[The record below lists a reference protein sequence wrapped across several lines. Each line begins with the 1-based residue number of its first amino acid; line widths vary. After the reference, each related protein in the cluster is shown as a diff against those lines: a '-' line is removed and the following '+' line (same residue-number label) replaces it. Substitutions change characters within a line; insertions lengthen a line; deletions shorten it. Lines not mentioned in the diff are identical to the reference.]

1 MPLRP
6 RDDALPEGIDF
17 SRIYDAIAVALSP
30 YPVHSAPAAK
40 REGEIACVRPVK
52 SGLTDHETALDSIRL
67 DKGGGAPLPM
77 SFDHEALV
85 TRGETF
91 VHPIPTPVDLRRR
104 SR

>member
-6 RDDALPEGIDF
+6 RDDALPEGIGF
-17 SRIYDAIAVALSP
+17 SWISGAIAVALSP
-30 YPVHSAPAAK
+30 CPVHSAPAAK

-52 SGLTDHETALDSIRL
+52 SGLTDHKIALDSIRL

>member
-6 RDDALPEGIDF
+6 RDDAPPEGIGF
-17 SRIYDAIAVALSP
+17 SWISDAIAVVLSP
-30 YPVHSAPAAK
+30 CPVHSAPAAK

-52 SGLTDHETALDSIRL
+52 SGRMDHKTTLDSIRL

-91 VHPIPTPVDLRRR
+91 AHPIPTPVDLRRR

>member
-6 RDDALPEGIDF
+6 RDDAPPEGIGF
-17 SRIYDAIAVALSP
+17 SWISDAIAVVLSP
-30 YPVHSAPAAK
+30 CPVHSAPAAK

-91 VHPIPTPVDLRRR
+91 VHPIPTQVDLRRR